1 LALPHVVYGMRLT
14 EEAEFLVN
22 DVAKRTNNFFSTKW
36 KDYQNQVENSKIKL
50 LKEVKLIE

>member
-1 LALPHVVYGMRLT
+1 
-14 EEAEFLVN
+14 
-22 DVAKRTNNFFSTKW
+22 VAKRTNNFFSTKW